1 MPAKLSVQVPG
12 EAVVVRILA
21 DDADVMIGR
30 DPACIITIAH
40 DSVSRRH
47 AALRGAGA
55 NTWSLADLG
64 SKNGIRVDG
73 ERVAAAE
80 LAGSRWFAVGD
91 VFCEFESMDA
101 TAAEHFAT
109 RAAERRNSSM
119 AWTRRLQADV
129 HGDNLITDLLRGI
142 VDIAE
147 CRRGFLLVP
156 DAQSQMRVRA
166 CYALQP
172 DEVER
177 STFSGSRSAVERT
190 IQHRRAVFLSDQRDR
205 AWLQGQASVIARDI
219 RALACLP
226 LQQDQRL
233 LGIAYADTDDDAKVF
248 TDLDAELLEAFV
260 GHAAAALAAGELDAS
275 LANIAALLAVDE
287 AGTVHSKGTAP
298 YWAPSTDGSDQHS

>member
-1 MPAKLSVQVPG
+1 MPAKLSVHIPG
-12 EAVVVRILA
+12 EAVVVRVLA
-21 DDADVMIGR
+21 DDADVAIGR
-30 DPACIITIAH
+30 DPACAVSIAH

-47 AALRGAGA
+47 AALRGVGA
-55 NTWSLADLG
+55 NAWSLTDLG

-101 TAAEHFAT
+101 AAVEHFAS
-109 RAAERRNSSM
+109 RVAERRNSSM

-129 HGDNLITDLLRGI
+129 RGDNLIADLLRGI

-172 DEVER
+172 GEVER
-177 STFSGSRSAVERT
+177 SMFSGSRSAVERT

-226 LQQDQRL
+226 LQQDGRL
-233 LGIAYADTDDDAKVF
+233 LGVAYADTDDEAKVF
-248 TDLDAELLEAFV
+248 TDLDAELLGAFV
-260 GHAAAALAAGELDAS
+260 GHAAAALAAGELDAT
-275 LANIAALLAVDE
+275 LANMAALLAIDE
-287 AGTVHSKGTAP
+287 GGAARSTGAAP
-298 YWAPSTDGSDQHS
+298 YWAPVADSGDQRV

>member
-1 MPAKLSVQVPG
+1 MPAKLSVHIPG
-12 EAVVVRILA
+12 QAVVVRIFA
-21 DDADVMIGR
+21 DDADIVIGR
-30 DPACIITIAH
+30 DPACAVSIAH

-47 AALRGAGA
+47 ATLRGNGA
-55 NTWSLADLG
+55 NDWSLTDLG

-73 ERVAAAE
+73 ERVAVAE
-80 LAGSRWFAVGD
+80 LVESRWFAVGD
-91 VFCEFESMDA
+91 VFCEFESLDR
-101 TAAEHFAT
+101 TAAEHLSA
-109 RAAERRNSSM
+109 RAIERRNSSM

-129 HGDNLITDLLRGI
+129 RGDSLIADLLRGI

-156 DAQSQMRVRA
+156 DVHSRMRVRA

-177 STFSGSRSAVERT
+177 SAFSGSRSAVERT
-190 IQHRRAVFLSDQRDR
+190 ILHRRAVFLSDQRDR

-226 LQQDQRL
+226 LQQDGRL
-233 LGIAYADTDDDAKVF
+233 LGIAYADTDDEAKVF

-260 GHAAAALAAGELDAS
+260 GHAAAALAASELDAT
-275 LANIAALLAVDE
+275 LASMAAMLAVDE
-287 AGTVHSKGTAP
+287 AGAVHSSGAAP
-298 YWAPSTDGSDQHS
+298 YWTPASGRGGRYA

>member
-1 MPAKLSVQVPG
+1 MPAKLSVHVPG
-12 EAVVVRILA
+12 EAVIVRVLA
-21 DDADVMIGR
+21 DDSGIVIGR
-30 DPACIITIAH
+30 DPACAVAIAH

-47 AALRGAGA
+47 AELCSAGPG
-55 NTWSLADLG
+55 TWSLTDLG

-80 LAGSRWFAVGD
+80 LSGSRWFAVGD
-91 VFCEFESMDA
+91 VFCEFECVDA
-101 TAAEHFAT
+101 AGVEHLAM
-109 RAAERRNSSM
+109 RAAERRSSSM

-129 HGDNLITDLLRGI
+129 RGDSLIADLLRGI

-172 DEVER
+172 DEVGR
-177 STFSGSRSAVERT
+177 SAFSGSRSAVERT

-226 LQQDQRL
+226 LQQDGRL
-233 LGIAYADTDDDAKVF
+233 LGVAYADTDDEAKVF

-260 GHAAAALAAGELDAS
+260 GHAAAALAASELDVT
-275 LANIAALLAVDE
+275 LAGMAALLAVDE
-287 AGTVHSKGTAP
+287 AGAAHSTGAAP
-298 YWAPSTDGSDQHS
+298 YWAPAAARSDQRA